1 MSGYNFDISYLSMYP
16 AVISIIAQLK
26 PKRWSGNNS
35 PAFVVL
41 LLSQT
46 EITFVHNVYDNM
58 FIIIF

>member
-1 MSGYNFDISYLSMYP
+1 MYQ
-16 AVISIIAQLK
+16 AVMLIVAQLI
-26 PKRWSGNNS
+26 PERWTDNNS
-35 PAFVVL
+35 QALVAL